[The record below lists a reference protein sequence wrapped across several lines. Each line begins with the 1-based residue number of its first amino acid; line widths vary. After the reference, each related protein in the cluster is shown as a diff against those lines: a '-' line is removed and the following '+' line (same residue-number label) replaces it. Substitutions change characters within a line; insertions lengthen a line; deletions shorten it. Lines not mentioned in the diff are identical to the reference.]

1 MPQISTSEAVALLD
15 KIIQDAQRV
24 RALIQPKAA
33 DIGDPK
39 DPRNKTVDGK
49 LTPRGVEV
57 LYRMFDQGLTRY
69 AAADALSVSYA
80 ACSHRFGTYQKA
92 GGKSRKRVSID

>member
-49 LTPRGVEV
+49 LTPRGV
-57 LYRMFDQGLTRY
+57 RSCTGCSTR
-69 AAADALSVSYA
+69 V
-80 ACSHRFGTYQKA
+80 
-92 GGKSRKRVSID
+92 